1 MPILTDS
8 IIDIGTYTTFNIGLS
23 KAISN
28 YTVDEIWDFPYCS
41 SQWIYYKHIGH
52 FDDKPHKDFAP
63 GGSND
68 TEKLFPLKY
77 TGRNDRYYPQTYW
90 FDPGEIEYN
99 NPDGIYCRV
108 LWLYGNDE
116 QISNLLTGK
125 RRSIYATDGF
135 KIITQMDCT
144 KVVLYLDNFRN
155 EPWSNNATPNNI
167 NTLNYDNIKI
177 KEEHE
182 QQTSYTHPRGGS
194 IFPVVMFKY
203 NNKLYLHML
212 FQRFYESLDWAWGL
226 TGTQTTNPTNTQ
238 GWEWDAQP
246 TSFDGTEGCYFPVN
260 IGRDFGGLRP
270 QNVESFHT
278 PTDIED
284 IGAMYQWYYGQTG
297 GRINPVTENAY
308 LTLASYYGG
317 MFYHNGTY
325 YKPIIQDGY
334 VEGYTNDMNAPSD
347 IDNWI
352 GATNHSVPLNPP
364 HGGGG
369 DDEEIDM
376 PLSQHAA
383 TSGFVHYYSMTYAN
397 IVKTAAAL
405 NSFDISLIGK
415 DLLRNIISYK
425 LFAISPAN
433 LINSSTNVIVHIA
446 GHELKDD
453 QDNYITGDVIESLKN
468 ISLGSI
474 KINEHFGDFRDYA
487 PFTKLEI
494 YVPFCGWATLPPWC
508 MGKTLSG
515 EMFIDL
521 PNGTVK
527 AVIKSS
533 KTVVAELGGCCSVD
547 IPFVAESTGAKTAAV
562 ISKIANTAAA
572 VASGSIPAI
581 GTSSIAMI
589 GAINANYTDMQ
600 GVCGDGSNLNGLD
613 YVYIKISRPSDE
625 FRSIPAKYK
634 HQHGLPCNKAIKLAA
649 GDGYT
654 QIMDADIEGSMTDRE
669 KQMIID
675 GFRHGLIL

>member
-1 MPILTDS
+1 MAILTDS
-8 IIDIGTYTTFNIGLS
+8 IIDVGNYITFNIGLS
-23 KAISN
+23 KSISN
-28 YTVDEIWDFPYCS
+28 YTADEIWNFPYCS
-41 SQWIYYKHIGH
+41 SSWNAFRHVCDESYAGI
-52 FDDKPHKDFAP
+52 AP
-63 GGSND
+63 GTLEAS
-68 TEKLFPLKY
+68 EYQMPFHF
-77 TGRNDRYYPQTYW
+77 TGVNQLYVPATYN
-90 FDPGEIEYN
+90 FEEGQIEYN
-99 NPDGIYCRV
+99 QGDNGIYGKII
-108 LWLYGNDE
+108 WLCETGDTS
-116 QISNLLTGK
+116 ISHIFGTQRCITN
-125 RRSIYATDGF
+125 TDGV
-135 KIITQMDCT
+135 KIITQMDMT
-144 KVVLYLDNFRN
+144 QVYLYLDTFADPANHDPMF
-155 EPWSNNATPNNI
+155 
-167 NTLNYDNIKI
+167 LDYDNFKI
-177 KEEHE
+177 KENHDGVTTYEHA
-182 QQTSYTHPRGGS
+182 RNAS
-194 IFPVVMFKY
+194 IFPAVMFKY
-203 NNKLYLHML
+203 NDKLYIHRI
-212 FQRFYESLDWAWGL
+212 FQNSYVSLDWSWWLSYYGDSEHGGHTEIQGHYFNAQPVSFDNSKTAYLPINIMRQFSGL
-226 TGTQTTNPTNTQ
+226 RPTNT
-238 GWEWDAQP
+238 ERFF
-246 TSFDGTEGCYFPVN
+246 TMS
-260 IGRDFGGLRP
+260 
-270 QNVESFHT
+270 
-278 PTDIED
+278 DIED
-284 IGAMYQWYYGQTG
+284 VGVRYQWMYGYDG
-297 GRINPVTENAY
+297 GRICPATVQKY
-308 LTLASYYGG
+308 LEMASWYGC

-352 GATNHSVPLNPP
+352 GATNHNVPPNPP

-376 PLSQHAA
+376 PLSQHAT

-397 IVKTAAAL
+397 IIKTADAL
-405 NSFDISLIGK
+405 NRFDITLLGK

-433 LINSSTNVIVHIA
+433 LINASTNVIVHIA
-446 GHELKDD
+446 GHELKDE
-453 QDNYITGDVIESLKN
+453 QDNYITGDVIESLKT
-468 ISLGSI
+468 IPLGSI

-487 PFTKLEI
+487 PYTKLEI

-508 MGKTLSG
+508 MGKTLTG

-547 IPFVAESTGAKTAAV
+547 IPFAAESTGAKTAAV

-581 GTSSIAMI
+581 GTSSISLI

-613 YVYIKISRPSDE
+613 YVYVKVSRPSDE
-625 FRSIPAKYK
+625 FKTIPSQYK
-634 HQHGLPCNKAIKLAA
+634 HQYGLPCNKEITLAE

-654 QIMDADIEGSMTDRE
+654 QVNDADVTGTMTAKE